1 MLLLIH
7 TNKLYFRMGKE
18 IVKKF
23 KEDYSTYK
31 ILLNDRKSIFESVI
45 DISKVGNNAN
55 TLEKIE
61 DIEHVTLKKNIDLI
75 VNVKVNNTKFFQ
87 FKLKCKEYCN
97 VPFFRFDSDG
107 DSHRNYLENSTKL
120 DAQKVDTPHFHKYNE
135 EGLNIAY
142 RTPQIEN
149 NEQRKALEDI
159 NFCVFHFFKE
169 SNIGLPNDELPII
182 NIKQGSIDLDFS
194 NEDPNANMTFL

>member
-1 MLLLIH
+1 
-7 TNKLYFRMGKE
+7 MGKE
-18 IVKKF
+18 IIKTF
-23 KEDYSTYK
+23 RDDYSTYK
-31 ILLNDRKSIFESVI
+31 KLLEENKSIFDNVI
-45 DISKVGNNAN
+45 EISETGNNSN
-55 TLEKIE
+55 ILEKIE
-61 DIEHVTLKKNIDLI
+61 VVRHNNFDKKIDLI

-87 FKLKCKEYCN
+87 FKLRCKEYCN

-149 NEQRKALEDI
+149 NKQRKALEDI
-159 NFCVFHFFKE
+159 NFFVYHFFKE
-169 SNIGLPNDELPII
+169 CNIELPNKDLPII